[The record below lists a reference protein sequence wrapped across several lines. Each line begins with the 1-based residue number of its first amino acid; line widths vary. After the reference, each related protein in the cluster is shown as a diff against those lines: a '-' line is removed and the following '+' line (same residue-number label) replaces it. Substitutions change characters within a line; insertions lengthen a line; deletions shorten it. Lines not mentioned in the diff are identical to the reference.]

1 MGWPPFSYCPCS
13 KCFTYSLERRII
25 PRCSVI
31 RVLLS
36 KGLINEENKIYLSSL
51 VINSNKRFLDTFV
64 TKYQDH
70 VPQLL
75 NIFHG
80 KMTIGE
86 LGLEIEPNIVDSSLM
101 LLWVSFCASSFFH
114 RRNDSHPF
122 CLTLGGL
129 KMDVALCRN
138 SNRTCTFRL
147 YHFMNHGKCFDAD
160 S

>member
-1 MGWPPFSYCPCS
+1 MTASKTKLVSVFNFLVNKMGWQPSAIAHVPSA
-13 KCFTYSLERRII
+13 FTYSLERRII

-36 KGLINEENKIYLSSL
+36 KGLINEENKICLSSL
-51 VINSNKRFLDTFV
+51 VINSNKHFLDTFV

-86 LGLEIEPNIVDSSLM
+86 LGLEFEPQSVMKNCS
-101 LLWVSFCASSFFH
+101 A
-114 RRNDSHPF
+114 
-122 CLTLGGL
+122 
-129 KMDVALCRN
+129 
-138 SNRTCTFRL
+138 
-147 YHFMNHGKCFDAD
+147 
-160 S
+160 